1 MSEQILA
8 FLDDQHDLV
17 IELQKE
23 MTARP
28 ALCPTSGGQGE
39 KEKADYLLSWLKE
52 NNITDVEEMRAP
64 DSRVNCGYRPT
75 IIARIPGKSE
85 KTLWIIGHTDVV
97 PTGDH
102 DLWESDPWTL
112 RVDGDYI
119 YGRGVEDNQQAIVS
133 GLLVAKGLVDKNI
146 TPEYTLGLI
155 LTADEE
161 TGSKFGL
168 EYVVKER
175 PELFK
180 KDDLILVPD
189 IGDAEGTMIEVA
201 EKSILWQKISV
212 IGKQCHGSTPSKGI
226 NSLEAASAFIL
237 KVKKL
242 HGIFDRVDNLFDP
255 PISTFTPTKKEAN
268 VPNINTVPGLD
279 VFYVD
284 CRILP
289 GYELNEIRSEMKK
302 LGDEVV
308 AEYGVKIRYEE
319 DQANQSTA
327 QTPVDSEVVTMLD
340 RAIKKVYNVTPQ
352 PKGVGGGTVA
362 AHLRDEGLPV
372 ACWSKLIP
380 NAHVPNEKSRISC
393 NIGDAK
399 VIATMLFDTT
409 K

>member
-1 MSEQILA
+1 MSEKLLA
-8 FLDDQHDLV
+8 FLDDQRDLV

-39 KEKADYLLSWLKE
+39 KDKADYLLGWLKA
-52 NNITDVEEMRAP
+52 NNITDVEELRAP
-64 DSRVNCGYRPT
+64 DERVECGYRPT
-75 IIARIPGKSE
+75 IIATIPGKTS

-97 PTGDH
+97 PTGDL
-102 DLWESDPWTL
+102 DLWDSNPWEL
-112 RVDGDYI
+112 KVDGDFI
-119 YGRGVEDNQQAIVS
+119 YGRGVEDNQQAVVS
-133 GLLVAKGLVDKNI
+133 GLLVAKGLIDNNI

-161 TGSKFGL
+161 TGSQYGL
-168 EYVVKER
+168 EYVVHER
-175 PELFK
+175 PELFGK
-180 KDDLILVPD
+180 EDLILVPD
-189 IGDAEGTMIEVA
+189 IGDADGTMIEVA
-201 EKSILWQKISV
+201 EKSILWEKIS
-212 IGKQCHGSTPSKGI
+212 ISGKQCHGSTPEEGI
-226 NSLEAASAFIL
+226 NSLEAAASFIL
-237 KVKKL
+237 KIKKL
-242 HGIFDRVDNLFDP
+242 HQIFDRKDDLFDP

-289 GYELNEIRSEMKK
+289 GYKLDDVRAEIKK
-302 LGDEVV
+302 LGDEVI
-308 AEYGVKIRYEE
+308 AEYGVEIAYDD
-319 DQANQSTA
+319 DQANESKVSTS
-327 QTPVDSEVVTMLD
+327 PDSPVVTKLD
-340 RAIKKVYNVTPQ
+340 RAIRSVYNVTPS

-362 AHLRDEGLPV
+362 AHLREAGYPV

-399 VIATMLFDTT
+399 VIATMLFDTEA
-409 K
+409 

>member
-1 MSEQILA
+1 MSEKLLA
-8 FLDDQHDLV
+8 FLDAQHDLV

-28 ALCPTSGGQGE
+28 ALCPSSGGQGE
-39 KEKADYLLSWLKE
+39 KDKADYLHGWLKE
-52 NNITDVEEMRAP
+52 NNITDIEELRAP

-75 IIARIPGKSE
+75 IIARVPGKTE

-97 PTGDH
+97 PTGDLN
-102 DLWESDPWTL
+102 LWDSDPWTIHI
-112 RVDGDYI
+112 DGDYI

-133 GLLVAKGLVDKNI
+133 GLLVAKGLVDNDI

-161 TGSKFGL
+161 TGSKYGL
-168 EYVVKER
+168 EYVMKER

-180 KDDLILVPD
+180 QEDLILVPD
-189 IGDAEGTMIEVA
+189 IGDADGTMIEVA
-201 EKSILWQKISV
+201 EKSILWEKISV
-212 IGKQCHGSTPSKGI
+212 VGKQCHGSTPCEGI

-237 KVKKL
+237 KIKKL
-242 HGIFDRVDNLFDP
+242 HEIFDRKDDLFDP

-279 VFYVD
+279 VFFVD

-289 GYELNEIRSEMKK
+289 GYDLEDIRNEIKK
-302 LGDEVV
+302 LGDEVI
-308 AEYGVKIRYEE
+308 AEYGVQITYED
-319 DQANQSTA
+319 DQAGQSIS
-327 QTPVDSEVVTMLD
+327 QTSVDSEVVTKLE
-340 RAIKKVYNVTPQ
+340 RAIKTVYNVTPQ

-362 AHLRDEGLPV
+362 AHLRDEGHPV

-380 NAHVPNEKSRISC
+380 NAHVPNEKTRISC

-399 VIATMLFDTT
+399 VIATMLFDTAE
-409 K
+409 

>member
-1 MSEQILA
+1 MSEKLLD

-28 ALCPTSGGQGE
+28 ALCPSSGGQGE
-39 KEKADYLLSWLKE
+39 KDKADYLRGWLE
-52 NNITDVEEMRAP
+52 ANNITDIEEVRAP
-64 DSRVNCGYRPT
+64 DSRVDCGYRPT
-75 IIARIPGKSE
+75 IITRVPGKTE

-97 PTGDH
+97 PTGDL

-112 RVDGDYI
+112 RVEGDYI

-133 GLLVAKGLVDKNI
+133 GLLVAKGLVDNTI

-161 TGSKFGL
+161 TGSKYGL
-168 EYVVKER
+168 EYVVEER

-189 IGDAEGTMIEVA
+189 IGDADGTMIEVA
-201 EKSILWQKISV
+201 EKSILWEKISV
-212 IGKQCHGSTPSKGI
+212 TGKQCHGSTPCEGI

-237 KVKKL
+237 KIKKL
-242 HGIFDRVDNLFDP
+242 HEIFDRKDDLFDP

-284 CRILP
+284 CRVLP
-289 GYELNEIRSEMKK
+289 GYELADIRKEIKK

-308 AEYGVKIRYEE
+308 AEYGVEITYE
-319 DQANQSTA
+319 DHQANQSTT
-327 QTPVDSEVVTMLD
+327 QTPVDSEVVTKLD

-362 AHLRDEGLPV
+362 AHLRDEGHPV
-372 ACWSKLIP
+372 ACWSKLVP

-399 VIATMLFDTT
+399 VIATMLFDTAD
-409 K
+409 

>member
-1 MSEQILA
+1 MSEQLLS
-8 FLDDQHDLV
+8 FLDDQRDLV

-28 ALCPTSGGQGE
+28 ALCPSSGGQGE
-39 KEKADYLLSWLKE
+39 KEKADYLRGWLE
-52 NNITDVEEMRAP
+52 ANNITDIEELRAP

-75 IIARIPGKSE
+75 IVARIPGKSS

-97 PTGDH
+97 PTGDL

-112 RVDGDYI
+112 RVDGDFI

-133 GLLVAKGLVDKNI
+133 GLLVAKGLIDQNL

-161 TGSKFGL
+161 TGSKYGL
-168 EYVVKER
+168 EYVIKER
-175 PELFK
+175 PELFAK
-180 KDDLILVPD
+180 EDLILVPD
-189 IGDAEGTMIEVA
+189 IGDADGTMIEVA

-212 IGKQCHGSTPSKGI
+212 TGKQCHGSTPGEGI

-237 KVKKL
+237 KIKKL
-242 HGIFDRVDNLFDP
+242 HEIFDRKDDLFDP

-289 GYELNEIRSEMKK
+289 GYDLEDIRAEIKK
-302 LGDEVV
+302 LGDEVIE
-308 AEYGVKIRYEE
+308 EYGVQISYED
-319 DQANQSTA
+319 DQANQSTVS
-327 QTPVDSEVVTMLD
+327 TPVDSEVVTKLD
-340 RAIKKVYNVTPQ
+340 RAIKKVYNVTPM

-362 AHLRDEGLPV
+362 AHLREDGHPV

-399 VIATMLFDTT
+399 VIATMLFDAE
-409 K
+409 

>member
-1 MSEQILA
+1 MSEQLLS
-8 FLDDQHDLV
+8 FLDDQRDLV

-28 ALCPTSGGQGE
+28 ALCPSSGGQGE
-39 KEKADYLLSWLKE
+39 KEKADYLRGWLE
-52 NNITDVEEMRAP
+52 ANNITDIEELRAP
-64 DSRVNCGYRPT
+64 DSRVNCEYRPT
-75 IIARIPGKSE
+75 IIARIPGKSS

-97 PTGDH
+97 PTGDL

-112 RVDGDYI
+112 RVDGDFI

-133 GLLVAKGLVDKNI
+133 GLLVAKGLVDHNL

-161 TGSKFGL
+161 TGSKYGL
-168 EYVVKER
+168 EYVIKER
-175 PELFK
+175 PDLFAK
-180 KDDLILVPD
+180 EDLILVPD
-189 IGDAEGTMIEVA
+189 IGDADGTMIEVA

-212 IGKQCHGSTPSKGI
+212 TGKQCHGSTPSEGI

-237 KVKKL
+237 KIKKL
-242 HGIFDRVDNLFDP
+242 HEIFDRRDDLFDP

-289 GYELNEIRSEMKK
+289 GYELEDIRAEIKK
-302 LGDEVV
+302 LGDEVIE
-308 AEYGVKIRYEE
+308 EYGVQISYEDE
-319 DQANQSTA
+319 QAGQSTVS
-327 QTPVDSEVVTMLD
+327 TPVDSEVVTMLD
-340 RAIKKVYNVTPQ
+340 RAIKKVYNVTPM

-362 AHLRDEGLPV
+362 AHLREEGHPV

-399 VIATMLFDTT
+399 VIATMLFDAE
-409 K
+409 